1 MREGQGAPAGGGGG
15 HKGSGGAGGGAGVPG
30 KTAYVPQ
37 DIAHEAR
44 YAQYLAANA
53 NTLAK
58 MSYTTH
64 NGALVATERLPEH
77 CGGPQEDDKRTSSSS
92 SSSGKKKKAKKNKK
106 GNLED
111 LTTIDSV
118 FTPKDVAEGELDETE
133 RDVEAFK
140 RFCFNNVPLNS
151 GEKPKVNI
159 NIKDIMIKKRPCNGK
174 PVTG

>member
-1 MREGQGAPAGGGGG
+1 M
-15 HKGSGGAGGGAGVPG
+15 S
-30 KTAYVPQ
+30 YVPQ

-64 NGALVATERLPEH
+64 NGAVVGGERPSEH
-77 CGGPQEDDKRTSSSS
+77 CGSLQEDDKRTSSSS
-92 SSSGKKKKAKKNKK
+92 SSSGKKKKTKKNKK

-174 PVTG
+174 PLTG

>member
-1 MREGQGAPAGGGGG
+1 MN
-15 HKGSGGAGGGAGVPG
+15 
-30 KTAYVPQ
+30 YVSQ

-64 NGALVATERLPEH
+64 NGTVIGGERPD
-77 CGGPQEDDKRTSSSS
+77 CGNQDDDKRTSSSS
-92 SSSGKKKKAKKNKK
+92 SSSGKRRKKNKK

-159 NIKDIMIKKRPCNGK
+159 NIKDIMIKKRPCNGN
-174 PVTG
+174 PLTG

>member
-1 MREGQGAPAGGGGG
+1 M
-15 HKGSGGAGGGAGVPG
+15 
-30 KTAYVPQ
+30 AYVSQ

-44 YAQYLAANA
+44 YAQYLKANA

-64 NGALVATERLPEH
+64 NGALVAGERQGYH
-77 CGGPQEDDKRTSSSS
+77 CGNLQDDDKRTPPSSSA
-92 SSSGKKKKAKKNKK
+92 SGKRRKKNKK

-118 FTPKDVAEGELDETE
+118 FTPKDVAEGEVDETE
-133 RDVEAFK
+133 REVEAFK

-174 PVTG
+174 PLTG